1 MWGRIQDKNLFWE
14 RAVYYDTGRAN
25 TVLVLILLLMAFLRI
40 IQGAMTPANLIVT
53 IVGLL
58 IAFSVHECAH
68 AWAAYQMGDPT
79 AKNMGRLTLDPRAH
93 LDPVGAAMVLVA
105 GFGWA
110 RPVPVNPYN
119 LRGDRRTS
127 MALVSASGP
136 LSNLFLA
143 VLFATPLRLG
153 LLPPVSGTNLLPSPW
168 ELIANIAYL
177 NIVLMVFNLLPIAP
191 LDGFSVALALLPDHW
206 ARELE
211 KLEPYGMM
219 ILFLLIVLGSIG
231 HFDILWTIMGPPI
244 RLLGRLVL
252 GF

>member
-1 MWGRIQDKNLFWE
+1 MPYNTD
-14 RAVYYDTGRAN
+14 RAN
-25 TVLVLILLLMAFLRI
+25 LIFVLILLLMAFARI
-40 IQGAMTPANLIVT
+40 VQGAMTPANLIVS

-136 LSNLFLA
+136 LSNLLLA
-143 VLFATPLRLG
+143 VLFAVPLRLG
-153 LLPPVSGTNLLPSPW
+153 LIPPMAGTSFLPSPW
-168 ELIANIAYL
+168 ELIAGIVYL
-177 NIVLMVFNLLPIAP
+177 NIVLMIFNLLPIAP
-191 LDGFSVALALLPDHW
+191 LDGFDVALALLPYSW

-211 KLEPYGMM
+211 RLEPYGML
-219 ILFLLIVLGSIG
+219 ILFLLIVLGSFG
-231 HFDILWTIMGPPI
+231 RFDILWAVMGPPI
-244 RLLGRLVL
+244 RLLRVLIL

>member
-1 MWGRIQDKNLFWE
+1 LE
-14 RAVYYDTGRAN
+14 RTVYYDTRHAS
-25 TVLVLILLLMAFLRI
+25 TIFVLILLLMAALRI
-40 IQGAMTPANLIVT
+40 IQGAMTPAYLIIS

-110 RPVPVNPYN
+110 KPVPVNPRN
-119 LRGDRRTS
+119 LRGDMRTS
-127 MALVSASGP
+127 MALVSVSGP
-136 LSNLFLA
+136 LSNLLLA

-153 LLPPVSGTNLLPSPW
+153 LIPLTPGTNLVPSPA
-168 ELIANIAYL
+168 ELVVGIAYL

-191 LDGFSVALALLPDHW
+191 LDGFDVALALLPYRW

-211 KLEPYGMM
+211 RLEPYGMA
-219 ILFLLIVLGSIG
+219 ILFLLIVLGSVG
-231 HFDILWTIMGPPI
+231 RFDILWAIMGPPI
-244 RLLGRLVL
+244 DLLSRLVL

>member
-1 MWGRIQDKNLFWE
+1 
-14 RAVYYDTGRAN
+14 VYYDTERAN
-25 TVLVLILLLMAFLRI
+25 LIFVLILLLMALLRI
-40 IQGAMTPANLIVT
+40 VQGAMSPASLIIY

-68 AWAAYQMGDPT
+68 AWVAYQMGDPT

-110 RPVPVNPYN
+110 KPVPVNPYN

-127 MALVSASGP
+127 MALVSVSGP
-136 LSNLFLA
+136 LSNLLLA
-143 VLFATPLRLG
+143 ILFAVPLRLG
-153 LLPPVSGTNLLPSPW
+153 LIPLTPGTNFIPSLA
-168 ELIANIAYL
+168 ELVVGIISL
-177 NIVLMVFNLLPIAP
+177 NIVLMIFNLLPIAP
-191 LDGFSVALALLPDHW
+191 LDGFAVALALLPYPW

-211 KLEPYGMM
+211 RLEPYGMM

-231 HFDILWTIMGPPI
+231 RFNILWEIMSPPI
-244 RLLGRLVL
+244 HLLSRLIL

>member
-1 MWGRIQDKNLFWE
+1 VERMVYYNTE
-14 RAVYYDTGRAN
+14 RAN
-25 TVLVLILLLMAFLRI
+25 LIFVLILLLMAFMRI
-40 IQGAMTPANLIVT
+40 AQGAMTPASLIVS
-53 IVGLL
+53 IIGLL

-93 LDPVGAAMVLVA
+93 LDPVGAAMVLAA

-110 RPVPVNPYN
+110 KPVPVNPYN

-127 MALVSASGP
+127 MALVSVSGP
-136 LSNLFLA
+136 LSNLLLA
-143 VLFATPLRLG
+143 VLFAVPLRLG
-153 LLPPVSGTNLLPSPW
+153 LVPLTPGTNLIPSLA
-168 ELIANIAYL
+168 ELVVGIVSL

-191 LDGFSVALALLPDHW
+191 LDGFDVALALLPYPW

-244 RLLGRLVL
+244 RLLGALIL